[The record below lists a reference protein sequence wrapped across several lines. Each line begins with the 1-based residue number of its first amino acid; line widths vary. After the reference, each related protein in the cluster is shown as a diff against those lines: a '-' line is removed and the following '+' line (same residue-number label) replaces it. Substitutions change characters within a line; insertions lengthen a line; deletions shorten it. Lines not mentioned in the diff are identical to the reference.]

1 MDALSV
7 RIGYDHF
14 NFLFTARPKHT
25 MLKWVARL
33 MTTRLCVD
41 VNAGLEPL
49 LDCIRESRDREVQQE
64 GWGAL
69 FFLFFV
75 EGKIPREFSVESQI
89 ANTLLTDALL
99 SLPGYRYSA
108 SPLTNTLFLVCL

>member
-7 RIGYDHF
+7 QIGSDPF
-14 NFLFTARPKHT
+14 NFFFTARPKHA
-25 MLKWVARL
+25 MLKWVMRL
-33 MTTRLCVD
+33 MTAQLCVD

-64 GWGAL
+64 GWGAF

-75 EGKIPREFSVESQI
+75 EGKFQGSF
-89 ANTLLTDALL
+89 LLKA
-99 SLPGYRYSA
+99 R
-108 SPLTNTLFLVCL
+108 